1 VQDQLRVADGL
12 VRCGRCGEVFNAAAS
27 LLDLQAALPTAAQ
40 AAAPAGPPPVP
51 SNGTDFELE
60 IESPEAEPE
69 APSFAE
75 AEAAVDPDVDP
86 DFNPDADPQAIRD
99 GEWPAASGPAAFAAD
114 TPATAEPAA
123 DRPDDQPFDQPFNR
137 PTGGAAQAPTDATH
151 SAAPPVQPA
160 QPALVHAKPGDAEP
174 TPDFTPSFMRHAE
187 RAQRWRQPRTR
198 AALAIASGLGLLLLA
213 GQLTYIW
220 RDQLA
225 ANSPALRAP
234 LLAACAALR
243 CRIEPVRAID
253 SLAVDNSGL
262 ARVEGSSLYRLQ
274 VTLRNRAAQPVAVPD
289 LDVTLNDSSGKPL
302 ARRVLR
308 AAELGVTEATLA
320 AGRGLPLQATLQTRF
335 PGKET
340 VTGYTIELFYP

>member
-1 VQDQLRVADGL
+1 MAALAARCSSCGTVFRVVQDQLRVADGL

-27 LLDLQAALPTAAQ
+27 LLDLPAAAP

-75 AEAAVDPDVDP
+75 AEAETEAEAEAAVDPE
-86 DFNPDADPQAIRD
+86 ADPGTD
-99 GEWPAASGPAAFAAD
+99 PGPDPEGDWPTAPGPAAFAAD
-114 TPATAEPAA
+114 TVAMAEPAA
-123 DRPDDQPFDQPFNR
+123 E
-137 PTGGAAQAPTDATH
+137 PTTVREAEQPTDPTR
-151 SAAPPVQPA
+151 SAAPPVPVRA
-160 QPALVHAKPGDAEP
+160 PPGDAEQP
-174 TPDFTPSFMRHAE
+174 PDFTPSFMRHAE
-187 RAQRWRQPRTR
+187 RAQRWRQPRRR

-225 ANSPALRAP
+225 TSLPALRVP

-262 ARVEGSSLYRLQ
+262 ARVEGSSIYRLQ

-308 AAELGVTEATLA
+308 AADLGVTDATLA